1 MNKYKDIR
9 SPWFRN
15 LKHVLRL
22 FIRKPG
28 FIYLGEK
35 MDGQQAFFLSNHVG
49 AFAPLILELYGNH
62 PFRFWGT
69 YEMNSSPGEVYK
81 YLSDVY
87 FHQKKHMNLFVARCL
102 SFFAAPFVYLFY
114 RGLNLISTYPD
125 LRFKRTLNE
134 TLKTLR
140 EKQSIVIFPE
150 QSEDGYFDE
159 LKMFHNGFIFIAER
173 ALEEGMDLPVYL
185 AYYRKRD
192 HKYIVDRPVMISE
205 LLRDKE
211 PRARIAERLCR
222 RCNELGKIKN
232 QCPL

>member
-159 LKMFHNGFIFIAER
+159 LKMFHNGFI
-173 ALEEGMDLPVYL
+173 
-185 AYYRKRD
+185 
-192 HKYIVDRPVMISE
+192 
-205 LLRDKE
+205 
-211 PRARIAERLCR
+211 
-222 RCNELGKIKN
+222 
-232 QCPL
+232 